1 MTNYIMNRFE
11 FGAQPNRE
19 EIYLYDRY
27 DANSPRNRASH
38 WLVRTNSRLLLVRA
52 YLVGPDLK
60 VAFEVDTPTGAV
72 PFAGDDL
79 HMARDWA
86 PLDDYAPKQRAEI
99 VRRTI
104 KVNGEPCEAYVA
116 IRKDVA
122 HQWKHYG
129 WAYVP
134 LAGALQICG
143 TMWQHRFDVEK
154 TLDKLAECIVE
165 GAEDQFNI
173 TVTAEV
179 VRQ

>member
-1 MTNYIMNRFE
+1 MSQTSSRFE
-11 FGAQPNRE
+11 FGGQPDRE
-19 EIYLYDRY
+19 EVYLYDRH

-38 WLVRTNSRLLLVRA
+38 WLVRTNSRLVLVRA
-52 YLVGPDLK
+52 YLAGPDLQ

-79 HMARDWA
+79 RMARDWA

-116 IRKDVA
+116 IRKNDA
-122 HQWKHYG
+122 DEWRHYG

-134 LAGALQICG
+134 VDGALQICG
-143 TMWQHRFDVEK
+143 TMWQWRFNVEK

-165 GAEDQFNI
+165 GAKNEFGV
-173 TVTAEV
+173 TLTAEV
-179 VRQ
+179 VRP